1 MTANRS
7 PAPPDSDRTPVK
19 TGDRGEE
26 RLATSQLVSRGLRLS
41 VYDACAYAVMMGVG
55 ESYLIAFAISIGA
68 TATEIGYLTTTPLL
82 VGSLLQLLSP
92 AAIQRTGSRRKLVV
106 WAATLQGAVY
116 LPLAYL
122 AYRAET
128 VTAAS
133 PVWILIALAIV
144 YQSALLFLAP
154 AWQSW
159 MGDLLGRG
167 DKGHYLGRRNLTSGA
182 VQFVVF
188 LATGVLLN
196 VSAAQGRGRTGA
208 FALLFMLAFLAR
220 GVSVMFLKR
229 QYEPV
234 MSTAGES
241 ASPVRLRHLLFRPGE
256 VNSAALILYLAT
268 MNFCVYVS
276 VPFFSPYMF
285 RGLEF
290 TYLQYT
296 IVTSASMLARF
307 TMMPFWGRM
316 CDRYGAR
323 KILLSAGLS
332 IGMVPLLWCYL
343 RQPAFLALAELYAGA
358 AWAAFELS
366 SFYFLLDA
374 ISPERRPRLLAVYQA
389 INGVAIFGGMNA
401 GLLLASLGTFRGSSL
416 LLPILVSG
424 IARLTITAGFWRFL
438 REVRL
443 VESIRYDQLMLKA
456 LIWVPTTG
464 IVYSWEYLRSG
475 FRKPPHGADTS
486 SAREEPPEDD

>member
-7 PAPPDSDRTPVK
+7 PTPPDSDRTPLPK
-19 TGDRGEE
+19 GNRGAG
-26 RLATSQLVSRGLRLS
+26 RLAMSEMVSRGLRLS

-55 ESYLIAFAISIGA
+55 ESYLTAFAISIGA
-68 TATEIGYLTTTPLL
+68 SATEIGYLATTPLL
-82 VGSLLQLLSP
+82 VGSLLQLVSP
-92 AAIQRTGSRRKLVV
+92 AAIQRVGSRRRLVV
-106 WAATLQGAVY
+106 WAAALQGAVY

-188 LATGVLLN
+188 LATGALLN

-208 FALLFMLAFLAR
+208 FALMFMIAFLAR
-220 GVSVMFLKR
+220 GVSIMFLRR
-229 QYEPV
+229 QYEPP
-234 MSTAGES
+234 MSPAPTQLS
-241 ASPVRLRHLLFRPGE
+241 SPLGLRHLLFRPGE
-256 VNSAALILYLAT
+256 VNSAALILYLAA
-268 MNFCVYVS
+268 MSFSVYVA
-276 VPFFSPYMF
+276 VPFFAPYMF

-296 IVTSASMLARF
+296 IVSAASMLAKF
-307 TMMPFWGRM
+307 AMMPFWGRM

-332 IGMVPLLWCYL
+332 VGLIPLLWCYFRNPL
-343 RQPAFLALAELYAGA
+343 SLAVAELWSGTS
-358 AWAAFELS
+358 WAAFELS
-366 SFYFLLDA
+366 TFYFLLDTIA
-374 ISPERRPRLLAVYQA
+374 PERRPRLLAVYQA
-389 INGVAIFGGMNA
+389 INGVAIFVGMNA
-401 GLLLASLGTFRGSSL
+401 GVLLASRGTFRGSSL

-443 VESIRYDQLMLKA
+443 VEPIRYDQLLLKA
-456 LIWVPTTG
+456 LTWFPTTG
-464 IVYSWEYLRSG
+464 VVDSWSYLRNG
-475 FRKPPHGADTS
+475 LKKPPPGNPS
-486 SAREEPPEDD
+486 SRDQS